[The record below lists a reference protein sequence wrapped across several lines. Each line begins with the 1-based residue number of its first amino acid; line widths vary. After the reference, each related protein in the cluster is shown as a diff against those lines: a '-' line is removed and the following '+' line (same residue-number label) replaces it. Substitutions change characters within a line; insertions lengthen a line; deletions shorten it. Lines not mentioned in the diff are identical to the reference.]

1 MSEYQTRMRVEAA
14 LRSYFA
20 SEGWPVEDG
29 TAFMAE
35 YDPATDESF
44 EVSVD
49 LTDLATHPI
58 REDIVK

>member
-1 MSEYQTRMRVEAA
+1 MRVEAV

-20 SEGWPVEDG
+20 SEGWLVEDG

-44 EVSVD
+44 EASVD
-49 LTDLATHPI
+49 LSDLATHLI